1 MAGSKIDRSP
11 LPPATRPPH
20 SERYWSLMKY
30 VIIGLAVVMVI
41 ILLLTGLV
49 LLRVVS

>member
-1 MAGSKIDRSP
+1 MPETKTICSP
-11 LPPATRPPH
+11 LPSATRPPH
-20 SERYWSLMKY
+20 SERYWSLMKN

-49 LLRVVS
+49 LLRVVT